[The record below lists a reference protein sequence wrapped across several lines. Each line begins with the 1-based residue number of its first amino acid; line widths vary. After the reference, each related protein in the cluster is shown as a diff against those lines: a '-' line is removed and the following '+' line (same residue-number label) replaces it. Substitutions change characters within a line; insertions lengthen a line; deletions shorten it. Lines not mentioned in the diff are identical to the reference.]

1 MSTSYL
7 DAKAAAER
15 LGVTRATLY
24 AYVSRGVIRSRVEPG
39 RRSRQYYAEDVE
51 RWLKQQSG
59 RRDPGRIAEQA
70 LFADGL
76 PVLSS
81 SLSLIDAGKLYYRGQ
96 EVIAL
101 SRERSF
107 EEVIGLLW
115 GGDYQP
121 PSDVYLPSAAEQ
133 KRGSRLHFAAACQC
147 WLAQAEARDLGAY
160 NLNPEAVRRTGAR
173 IVAGL
178 SALGTGASAAPRSLA
193 TALGR
198 AWGVK
203 GRPGVRALE
212 ATLIICADHE
222 LNVSAFSA
230 RAIASAGATPYMAVS
245 GALAALTGFRHGG
258 HLERVA
264 ALLDESGEPAWV
276 IAERLRRGQGVPG
289 FGHILYPDGDPRGRA
304 LLELCPKNA
313 ARARAQGFVEAARS
327 LLGAE
332 PTLDLGLI
340 ALARSLGLP
349 ASAAFKLFALGRSAG
364 WLAHCIEQYAT
375 GELIRPRAR
384 YVGPPPAAPS

>member
-1 MSTSYL
+1 MSTTYL
-7 DAKAAAER
+7 DAKAAALR

-24 AYVSRGVIRSRVEPG
+24 AYVSRGLIRSRVEPG

-59 RRDPGRIAEQA
+59 RRDPGRVAEQA

-81 SLSLIDAGKLYYRGQ
+81 ALSLIDAGKLYYRGQ

-101 SRERSF
+101 SRERTF

-115 GGDYQP
+115 GADYQP
-121 PSDVYLPSAAEQ
+121 PSDAHSSSSAEQ
-133 KRGSRLHFAAACQC
+133 KRLSRLHFAAACQC
-147 WLAQAEARDLGAY
+147 WLAQAESRDLGAY
-160 NLNPEAVRRTGAR
+160 NLSPEAVRRTGAR
-173 IVAGL
+173 IVGGL
-178 SALGTGASAAPRSLA
+178 AALGAGASAAPRSVA
-193 TALGR
+193 TALAR

-203 GRPGVRALE
+203 GRSGVRALE
-212 ATLIICADHE
+212 AALVICADHE

-245 GALAALTGFRHGG
+245 GALAALTGHRHGG

-264 ALLDESGEPAWV
+264 ALLDETGEPGWV

-289 FGHILYPDGDPRGRA
+289 FGHILYPEGDPRGRA

-313 ARARAQGFVEAARS
+313 ERARAQGFVDAARS
-327 LLGAE
+327 LLGSE

-384 YVGPPPAAPS
+384 YVGPLPTAPA